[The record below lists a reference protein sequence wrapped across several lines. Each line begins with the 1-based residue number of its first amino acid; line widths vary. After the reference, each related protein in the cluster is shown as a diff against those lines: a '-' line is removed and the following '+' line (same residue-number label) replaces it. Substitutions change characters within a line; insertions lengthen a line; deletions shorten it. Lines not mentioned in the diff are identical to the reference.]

1 MSSIEKINAPEN
13 PQFTHILSHATKV
26 SGLIFLSGS
35 TPQGKD
41 GKVVE
46 GGIKVVQLLFYRRR
60 LCWTGTFPAN
70 EGAYCNVDVSA
81 FC

>member
-1 MSSIEKINAPEN
+1 MILRSESNRSDILLPLLATMSSIEKINAPEN

-60 LCWTGTFPAN
+60 LC
-70 EGAYCNVDVSA
+70 
-81 FC
+81 